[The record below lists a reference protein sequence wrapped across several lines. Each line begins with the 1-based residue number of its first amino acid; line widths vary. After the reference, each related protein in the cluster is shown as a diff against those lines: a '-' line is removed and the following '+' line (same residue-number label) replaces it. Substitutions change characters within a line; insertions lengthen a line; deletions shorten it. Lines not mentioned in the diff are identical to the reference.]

1 MEDSKELIGEISK
14 SSQEVVKV
22 HVSTYKGKVY
32 VDVRT
37 FVQAEGKDPG
47 VVIPTKKGV
56 SLTPALMLEL
66 LPILTTAQKRAAGL
80 SGGSH

>member
-1 MEDSKELIGEISK
+1 MEDSKELVGEVNK
-14 SSQEVVKV
+14 NSQEAVKV

-32 VDVRT
+32 VDIRT
-37 FVQAEGKDPG
+37 FVQEEGKDPG

-66 LPILTTAQKRAAGL
+66 LPILTTAQKRAAEL
-80 SGGSH
+80 SGSH